1 MVLYNDVDQSLFTA
15 TLGKKSVGSEERL
28 AVPSD

>member
-1 MVLYNDVDQSLFTA
+1 MLWAKVVFFYNGF
-15 TLGKKSVGSEERL
+15 KKKKKVGSEERL